1 MNTKKSN
8 FHKWRKNI
16 PIIYVQSLFW
26 KLRWDLFYLI
36 FIFQKSIFWRVKVRN
51 GNNPNDLQ
59 WKLKKLTDAEWKVI
73 QYSSTYNWWLVR
85 SWLFCSILYLALLI
99 PASHF
104 RSIIHK
110 LLTVC
115 QWLINQFN
123 NVCSVRHCG
132 QGRVSSPAIINDPFR
147 KYLDLTGFYF
157 FKPLYL
163 C

>member
-73 QYSSTYNWWLVR
+73 QYSSTHNWWLVR

-99 PASHF
+99 QHHILDPLF
-104 RSIIHK
+104 
-110 LLTVC
+110 
-115 QWLINQFN
+115 INYSQSVN
-123 NVCSVRHCG
+123 DWSTNSTMCVSVRNCG
-132 QGRVSSPAIINDPFR
+132 QWTGCPAIIIHFILLISR
-147 KYLDLTGFYF
+147 FSLL
-157 FKPLYL
+157 L
-163 C
+163 